1 MESEEKTSQKTTEQ
15 VKEPAAAPVKIKKGA
30 KKTFFEVSAPF
41 TGAKVTAY
49 GGSADELVGKSV
61 KLDLTRSLKGKNF
74 EMRAKIFKNP
84 EGNLEAEPIGLWLAG
99 SYIRRM
105 MRTGIDYV
113 EDSFIT
119 ECKDKKVLM
128 KPFMITRNK
137 VSRSVRRELRN
148 NAKKFLEG
156 YAKAREG
163 HEVLGDIT
171 ANRLQKELFLR
182 LKKIYPLSFCEI
194 RVFEILNK

>member
-1 MESEEKTSQKTTEQ
+1 MVEEKAKISSTEQ
-15 VKEPAAAPVKIKKGA
+15 QAKESAAPVIKVRKGA
-30 KKTFFEVSAPF
+30 KKVFFEVNAPF
-41 TGAKVTAY
+41 TGAKIALY
-49 GGSADELVGKSV
+49 GSSPDELVGKNM
-61 KLDLTRSLKGKNF
+61 KIDLTRSLKGKNF
-74 EMRAKIFKNP
+74 ELRAKIFKNSK
-84 EGNLEAEPIGLWLAG
+84 GDLEAEPTGLWLAG

-119 ECKDKKVLM
+119 ECKDKKALI
-128 KPFMITRNK
+128 KPFLITRNK

-156 YAKAREG
+156 YAKAREAK
-163 HEVLGDIT
+163 EILGDIT
-171 ANRLQKELFLR
+171 ANKLQKELFLK

-194 RVFEILNK
+194 RVFEIL